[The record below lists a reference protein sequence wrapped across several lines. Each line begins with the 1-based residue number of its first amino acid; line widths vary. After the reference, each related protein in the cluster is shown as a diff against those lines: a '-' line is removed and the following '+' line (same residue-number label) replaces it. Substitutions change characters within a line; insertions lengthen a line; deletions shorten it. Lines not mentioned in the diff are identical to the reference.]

1 MSHGWRFT
9 MLGYALAVW
18 GAAIV
23 GMAGFLMFGPQAQSF
38 REQGALYSV
47 EEMLITPPRGQVYD
61 RWGNLLAGNVTVYE
75 IGVNLPEVEDPE
87 AIARAVNGVLG
98 EDYYTLLERASI
110 PAGPNAVYVVL
121 ANYVPAYKADILIDY
136 VLEQKDPETAKPGAP
151 SLAGLVFKP
160 HLMRSYPERDLA
172 SNVLGFVNREGIGY
186 FGIEQYYQ
194 DLLAGQPQRI
204 LVPVDPNLATSLPEV
219 PPGASLVLTLDREIQ
234 AMVEDQLDLAVE
246 FYGAKAGTVVI
257 MDPETGEILAMAST
271 PRLDLNEYWN
281 YQEVYPGSTPFNRAV
296 SKSYE
301 PGSVFKV
308 FTVAAALD
316 SGTVQPST
324 SFFDTGVFQIGGI
337 TIRNWNS
344 GAWGKQDITGCLRHS
359 LNVCMAWLGSEMK
372 ADLFYQYLRL
382 FGFGHNTGVD
392 LAGEATGRLKEPG
405 DDDWYEA
412 DLGTNTFGQGIAV
425 TPIQMLMGISA
436 IANEGQMVVP
446 HLVRSMVEDGRQFN
460 FHTQYAGQ
468 PISAET
474 ARTLTL
480 MLAES
485 LESEAS
491 NALVPGYRV
500 AGKTGTAEIPTEFGY
515 TSAITNAS
523 FVGWGPVDDPKF
535 IVYVW
540 LEEPSAS
547 IWGSETAAPLFA
559 QIVER
564 LVVLLNLPPDSIRA
578 GLTSG
583 P

>member
-1 MSHGWRFT
+1 MMPSWRYSLLGFTLALVGASIVVMSAW
-9 MLGYALAVW
+9 
-18 GAAIV
+18 
-23 GMAGFLMFGPQAQSF
+23 LMFGPQAQSF
-38 REQGALYSV
+38 RAQGELYAV
-47 EEMLITPPRGQVYD
+47 EPVVIFPPRGQIYD
-61 RWGNLLAGNVTVYE
+61 RWGALLAGNVTVYE
-75 IGVNLPEVEDPE
+75 IGVNLHQVEDAE

-98 EDYYTLLERASI
+98 ADYYRILERASI
-110 PAGPNAVYVVL
+110 PPGPDAVYTVL
-121 ANYVPAYKADILIDY
+121 ANYVPAEKAQILIDY
-136 VLEQKDPETAKPGAP
+136 VEEQANPETARPGAP
-151 SLAGLVFKP
+151 SLAGLVFIP
-160 HLMRSYPERDLA
+160 HLMRSYPEKDLA

-194 DLLAGQPQRI
+194 DLLAGEPQRL
-204 LVPVDPNLATSLPEV
+204 LVPVAPSQAVDLPDV
-219 PPGASLVLTLDREIQ
+219 PPGASLILTLDREIQ
-234 AMVEDQLDLAVE
+234 AMVEEQLDLAVQ
-246 FYGAKAGTVVI
+246 FYGARAGTVVI

-281 YQEVYPGSTPFNRAV
+281 YQEVYPGATPFNRSV

-308 FTVAAALD
+308 ITMAAALD
-316 SGTVQPST
+316 SGTVKPNT
-324 SFFDTGVFQIGGI
+324 RFFDNGLFQIGGI
-337 TIRNWNS
+337 TIRNWN
-344 GAWGKQDITGCLRHS
+344 GAAWGQQDMTGCLQHS

-372 ADLFYQYLRL
+372 ADLFYRYLRL
-382 FGFGHNTGVD
+382 FGFGHGTGVD

-405 DDDWYEA
+405 DDDWYES

-425 TPIQMLMGISA
+425 TPVQMLMAISA
-436 IANEGQMVVP
+436 VANDGQMVVP
-446 HLVRSMVEDGRQFN
+446 HLVRAMVEDGRQYE

-474 ARTLTL
+474 ARILTA

-500 AGKTGTAEIPTEFGY
+500 AGKTGTAEIPTPNGY

-523 FVGWGPVDDPKF
+523 FVGWGPVDDPQF

-547 IWGSETAAPLFA
+547 IWGSETASPLFS
-559 QIVER
+559 QIVQR
-564 LVVLLNLPPDSIRA
+564 LVVLLNLPPDEVRA
-578 GLTSG
+578 GYAG